1 MQEGIRKCSGI
12 PVITVQSS
20 KERHQEIILSTFTKR
35 AYQIFEEREHK
46 HGFGLDDWLT
56 AEKELWRDDDSSASD
71 FSLVVDCPQD
81 PEVTTILSL
90 TNHSLVVFRSRK
102 KHSDEAKCGPDVQ
115 SVHQFSQEI
124 DPAQT
129 EVKAVNGTLRIC
141 LPKKNHAT
149 SRVACCGGAPRS
161 SIPFDE
167 TLETTT

>member
-1 MQEGIRKCSGI
+1 MQGGIRKCSGI
-12 PVITVQSS
+12 PVITVESS
-20 KERHQEIILSTFTKR
+20 EELHQEIILSTITKR
-35 AYQIFEEREHK
+35 ALQIFEEREHK

-56 AEKELWRDDDSSASD
+56 AEKELWRDDHLSASD
-71 FSLVVDCPQD
+71 FSLVVDCPRD

-90 TNHSLVVFRSRK
+90 TDHSLVVFRSRK
-102 KHSDEAKCGPDVQ
+102 KQIDEGKRGPDVQ

-149 SRVACCGGAPRS
+149 SR
-161 SIPFDE
+161 
-167 TLETTT
+167 